1 MRPPMAP
8 MRMPQGMRQQQ
19 PMMPSMG
26 QPPVGNSD
34 DN

>member
-8 MRMPQGMRQQQ
+8 MRMPQGMRQQ

-26 QPPVGNSD
+26 HPPVGNSD

>member
-1 MRPPMAP
+1 MAP

-19 PMMPSMG
+19 MMQPMG
-26 QPPVGNSD
+26 QPQVGNSD